1 MPEPPS
7 QEAGLFQGRE
17 FTLCSS
23 LGVPSAF
30 LPLVLEAQAESRRK
44 EAREKRAR
52 TPGFMGPLVD
62 DLIPDFEGAGGSARE
77 DICNGGLGID
87 GDCLNFSNH
96 FFATIDDHGES
107 LDELIIF
114 AKVEDDEIPCGV
126 HCDDLT

>member
-30 LPLVLEAQAESRRK
+30 LPLVLEAQAESRRS

-52 TPGFMGPLVD
+52 RACFIMPLVD
-62 DLIPDFEGAGGSARE
+62 DLISDFEGAGWSARE
-77 DICNGGLGID
+77 DIGDRSLGVD
-87 GDCLNFSNH
+87 GDRLNFSNH
-96 FFATIDDHGES
+96 FFTTIDDHGES
-107 LDELIIF
+107 LDELVIF
-114 AKVEDDEIPCGV
+114 AEVKDDEIPGGI
-126 HCDDLT
+126 HCNDLS

>member
-30 LPLVLEAQAESRRK
+30 LPLELEAQAESKRN

-52 TPGFMGPLVD
+52 RACFMMPLVD
-62 DLIPDFEGAGGSARE
+62 DLISDFEGAGWSPRE
-77 DICNGGLGID
+77 DIGDRSLGVD
-87 GDCLNFSNH
+87 GDRFNFSNH
-96 FFATIDDHGES
+96 FFTTIDDHGES
-107 LDELIIF
+107 LDELVIF
-114 AKVEDDEIPCGV
+114 TEVEDDEIPGGV
-126 HCDDLT
+126 HRDDFT